1 MTEDQEL
8 ELMASGRLIAA
19 VDHLLIPLLQLKIKQ
34 RTDMACGRF
43 LNGETNFIADIAY
56 IQGLKEI
63 EQHLKK
69 TQSAANAVTASKN
82 T

>member
-19 VDHLLIPLLQLKIKQ
+19 VDHLLIPLIQLKIKQ
-34 RTDMACGRF
+34 RVDMACARF
-43 LNGETNFIADIAY
+43 TAGETSFISDIAY

-63 EQHLKK
+63 ESHLKK
-69 TQSAANAVTASKN
+69 TQSAANAVTAKKN